1 MMFLP
6 RTIIRLGSP
15 IPVVTIKS
23 DCYLS
28 AEIDGSVSIDGNL
41 DAVAAFH
48 ASKTIGAEY
57 RGASGTWQVFQN
69 SDWGWT
75 KPTID
80 FTFESGEVRNLL
92 APGLN
97 FLKILN
103 KYTHTRITCSY
114 RWTLISH

>member
-6 RTIIRLGSP
+6 RTIIRLGKP
-15 IPVVTIKS
+15 RGVVKIST
-23 DCYLS
+23 DCSLS
-28 AEIDGSVSIDGNL
+28 AEIGGSVSIDGNL

-57 RGASGTWQVFQN
+57 RGARGTWEVFEN
-69 SDWGWT
+69 SGWSWT

-97 FLKILN
+97 L
-103 KYTHTRITCSY
+103 
-114 RWTLISH
+114 

>member
-57 RGASGTWQVFQN
+57 RGGRGTWQAFEN
-69 SDWGWT
+69 SGWSWT